1 MAVDFLGPMKVLIA
15 DDHELLRQAMRLA
28 LSDEQL
34 GLSFAEANGFD
45 AAVEALAADGADLL
59 LIDLSMPGMAGAA
72 SLRALRETY
81 PATKIAVLT
90 GADERSTIL
99 ECLAAGIHGYIVKS
113 SPTEEIVNAVK
124 TILAGSV
131 YVTPAV
137 AHLATTKGANNGPA
151 TLSQSGPVP
160 RSDVRAGDFTP
171 RQRDVLRLLGQ
182 GRPTKEIA
190 RELELG
196 EGTVKVHLAAIYRI
210 LNARNRTEAVLMAS
224 KLEL

>member
-1 MAVDFLGPMKVLIA
+1 MKVLIA

-72 SLRALRETY
+72 SLRALRQTH

-90 GADERSTIL
+90 GADDRSTIL
-99 ECLAAGIHGYIVKS
+99 ECLAAGIHGYIVKA
-113 SPTEEIVNAVK
+113 SPTEEIIDAVK

-131 YVTPAV
+131 YVTPAL
-137 AHLATTKGANNGPA
+137 AHLAAAKGANNGPA
-151 TLSQSGPVP
+151 ALSQSAPLP
-160 RSDVRAGDFTP
+160 ASDVREEDFTP

-190 RELELG
+190 RELDLG
-196 EGTVKVHLAAIYRI
+196 EGTVKVHLAAIYRV

-224 KLEL
+224 KLKL

>member
-1 MAVDFLGPMKVLIA
+1 MKVLIA

-28 LSDEQL
+28 LSDAQL

-72 SLRALRETY
+72 SLRALRETH

-90 GADERSTIL
+90 GADDRSTIL

-131 YVTPAV
+131 YVTAAV
-137 AHLATTKGANNGPA
+137 AHIAATKGANNGPA
-151 TLSQSGPVP
+151 TPSQSAPVP
-160 RSDVRAGDFTP
+160 TSDVREEDFTP
-171 RQRDVLRLLGQ
+171 RQ
-182 GRPTKEIA
+182 
-190 RELELG
+190 
-196 EGTVKVHLAAIYRI
+196 
-210 LNARNRTEAVLMAS
+210 
-224 KLEL
+224 

>member
-1 MAVDFLGPMKVLIA
+1 MKVLIA

-72 SLRALRETY
+72 SLRALRGTH

-90 GADERSTIL
+90 GADDRSTIL

-131 YVTPAV
+131 YVTPTL
-137 AHLATTKGANNGPA
+137 AHLARAKGAGNGPA
-151 TLSQSGPVP
+151 TLSQSAPLP
-160 RSDVRAGDFTP
+160 TSDVRAEDFTP

-210 LNARNRTEAVLMAS
+210 LNARNRTEAVLMAG
-224 KLEL
+224 KLKL